1 MATHHQPASINISSE
16 LLFLISLIN
25 LTKLLNLCY
34 AFFQH
39 NFNLLPVLLL
49 SELKSIL
56 SMSFKLSLVHV
67 IRKLYV
73 WTTLHIYLQK
83 CHFLFDLPIFTFS
96 SSSILFCNSAHLGN
110 LYQGIGRGIPNR
122 LFGIVVSRSR
132 SRIEILL

>member
-1 MATHHQPASINISSE
+1 MATHHQPTSINISSE

-49 SELKSIL
+49 SELESIL

-73 WTTLHIYLQK
+73 WPHYTYICRNVIFSSICQYL
-83 CHFLFDLPIFTFS
+83 HFLLRPFYFVTRHTSVIY
-96 SSSILFCNSAHLGN
+96 IRESAEV
-110 LYQGIGRGIPNR
+110 Y
-122 LFGIVVSRSR
+122 
-132 SRIEILL
+132 RIDCLELLLADPDRE

>member
-1 MATHHQPASINISSE
+1 MATHHKPASINISSE

-49 SELKSIL
+49 SELESIF
-56 SMSFKLSLVHV
+56 SMSFKLSLIHV

-73 WTTLHIYLQK
+73 WTTLHIYLLK

-96 SSSILFCNSAHLGN
+96 SSSILFCHSEHLG
-110 LYQGIGRGIPNR
+110 Y
-122 LFGIVVSRSR
+122 
-132 SRIEILL
+132 